1 MKRFLCLLL
10 VLAFLPALAF
20 AKDDRY
26 VGVWIHS
33 SASGVG
39 SRKIITYQI
48 DENQRVYYSRQ
59 EYHLNGAPATFESA
73 IYTCEYTGSSVRI
86 MDGDTLFKELYF
98 ASDYCLSS
106 DPRKT
111 YGFYHR
117 ALESQDDYDLAVAP
131 TPEPV
136 VTPDPSI
143 PNNDPCGK
151 WSFLMDVHEWA
162 DAYKSSMNNPVIS
175 LELYLL
181 SDGSAYMTK
190 MSIDQKGSVD
200 FSAGAISGIWLSY
213 DDQLV
218 IRVGDLTYR
227 AYMENGILNLN
238 FTDAIVFPF
247 SRVDQ
252 TDEILEQLK

>member
-48 DENQRVYYSRQ
+48 DENRRVYYSRQ
-59 EYHLNGAPATFESA
+59 EYHLNGAPASFESA

-151 WSFLMDVHEWA
+151 WSFFMDAHNLSESYRSA
-162 DAYKSSMNNPVIS
+162 LHTLAFS
-175 LELYLL
+175 LELYIRP
-181 SDGSAYMTK
+181 DGSAYLTK
-190 MSIDQKGSVD
+190 MSVDQNDKVD
-200 FSAGAISGIWLSY
+200 YSAGALSGIWISSGN
-213 DDQLV
+213 DLV
-218 IRVGDLTYR
+218 IRLGDITYR